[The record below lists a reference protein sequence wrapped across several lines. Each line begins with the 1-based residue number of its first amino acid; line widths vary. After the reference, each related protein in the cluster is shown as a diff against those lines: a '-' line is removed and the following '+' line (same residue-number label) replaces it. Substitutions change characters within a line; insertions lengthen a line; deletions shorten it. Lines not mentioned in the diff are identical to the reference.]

1 MCFTGI
7 TLISLQLSFKI
18 ASLAYTPIYTKV
30 YQATLDW
37 FPGFVFTLSSII
49 TVLATIP
56 VRYVMT
62 SSVLATIPVRYD
74 MTSSV
79 LATIPVRYDLRSSVL
94 GALRDRDDLR
104 S

>member
-1 MCFTGI
+1 MPTIRALLSKQVNGSSYGI

-56 VRYVMT
+56 VSMVGCRAGRAEGYER
-62 SSVLATIPVRYD
+62 IPGD
-74 MTSSV
+74 
-79 LATIPVRYDLRSSVL
+79 
-94 GALRDRDDLR
+94 
-104 S
+104 